1 MKTKKWENAF
11 WNEDFYSIK
20 TYSGLGL
27 IGSDPSGAQ
36 HLLAAEATDD
46 KLGAALLDALS
57 KSRELTLDEYG
68 EFFNYEKREIEYGKW
83 VALMK
88 EKYAYKT
95 KKALFR
101 VMRSC
106 AVTLDGEMLEID
118 PSRHEQL
125 EAWSGTGIKESDK
138 VIIPSNSSEAE
149 IGAALRLAFSR
160 CR

>member
-1 MKTKKWENAF
+1 
-11 WNEDFYSIK
+11 
-20 TYSGLGL
+20 
-27 IGSDPSGAQ
+27 
-36 HLLAAEATDD
+36 
-46 KLGAALLDALS
+46 
-57 KSRELTLDEYG
+57 LTLDEYG

-95 KKALFR
+95 KKSLFR

-125 EAWSGTGIKESDK
+125 EAWSGTGMKESDK
-138 VIIPSNSSEAE
+138 VIIPSNSSEVE